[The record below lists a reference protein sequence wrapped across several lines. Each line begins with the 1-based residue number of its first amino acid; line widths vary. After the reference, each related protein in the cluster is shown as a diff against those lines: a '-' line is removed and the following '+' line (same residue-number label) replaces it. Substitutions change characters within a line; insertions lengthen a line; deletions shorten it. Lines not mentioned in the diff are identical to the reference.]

1 MKQWIRR
8 GAALGLALALTVTAA
23 SASQAMGW
31 DVHTGRAPLSQG
43 ASLGKNVFWS
53 DTYSDLRTEYYV
65 EYSPNASVVPTVA
78 YGSKVTDRVTLSGM
92 AQTLES
98 QGKRVVSGLNGD
110 WYVLS
115 TGAPTGLVV
124 SDGIVRATGYYND
137 TWAIGFNA
145 DGTAFIAR
153 NGLSVSVS
161 FGGQAVKLGGGINK
175 VRKLTDSAAVGGLTL
190 LTDDFA
196 TTTQNTEPGV
206 DVILSPVDDGT
217 GTYAVKPTIGRQTQY
232 VVEQVL
238 ESTGSIPIPEGKAVL
253 TLNAKESEEA
263 LARLRALQPGDT
275 VTLTVSSSDQR
286 WSQAVQALGGV
297 SKLVTNGQVD
307 SGLDAS
313 RTAWPAIGIKA
324 DGTVIFYA
332 MDGKQPGYS
341 VGATQGQVA
350 QRLIELGCVEAICM
364 DGGGSTT
371 IGVTYPDQEGMQVV
385 NKPSDGSQ
393 RKNSTAIFLTTGL
406 QPTGELASYYVTPS
420 DSILLSGA
428 TVQLSATGLDTS
440 YFPTSGGG
448 VSWSVSSGGGTVD
461 ENGLFT
467 AGAESGFA
475 QVTATDGSASGT
487 GYITTVRTPD
497 EITLTNEAT
506 GAAVAS
512 LNLDPG
518 GQVDL
523 KASASYRKLAL
534 TAQDTCF
541 TWSADPEVGTV
552 DANGVFT
559 AGTKSASGNLTVSA
573 GGKTLTVPVSIAGH
587 VKTLEDCEGDLA
599 SFGATSTASYGA
611 ETGLDYVHNGR
622 QSLRMTYDASTGGTA
637 SLNSALPIPAGES
650 WLGVWVYGD
659 GSGNTLM
666 ATAADASLQSRQF
679 LLTALDFTGWKYVSA
694 ELPEGAATLTSLDVI
709 YGGGAGGPA
718 GTIWL
723 DQFTTS
729 NENVSDTIAP
739 TVRLSVSGTQLTAA
753 VSDNVDRTIPQ
764 ANVSLTYDGAALN
777 FTWNEASG
785 TLTATLPAADSGY
798 HRVSV
803 TVCDASGN
811 LARASADVKPAGTRT
826 SPFGDMAGHWAEPYA
841 TYLYDTGVSKGTGVE
856 IPVYQ
861 PEKNITRAEFFAMV
875 ARWMDLD
882 LTQYAN
888 VELPFVDAASIPDW
902 ALNEVKAMYSLGI
915 LKGGANESGLTVNA
929 LATISRAEAMTIL
942 GRTQAK
948 GYAEPELTFSDAG
961 QVPDWAAGYLRSLVG
976 QGVITGNDNR
986 IRPNDLLTRGEVAK
1000 LLYAML

>member
-124 SDGIVRATGYYND
+124 TDGIVRATGYYND

-428 TVQLSATGLDTS
+428 TVRSPLPG
-440 YFPTSGGG
+440 
-448 VSWSVSSGGGTVD
+448 W
-461 ENGLFT
+461 
-467 AGAESGFA
+467 
-475 QVTATDGSASGT
+475 
-487 GYITTVRTPD
+487 TP
-497 EITLTNEAT
+497 
-506 GAAVAS
+506 
-512 LNLDPG
+512 
-518 GQVDL
+518 
-523 KASASYRKLAL
+523 
-534 TAQDTCF
+534 
-541 TWSADPEVGTV
+541 
-552 DANGVFT
+552 
-559 AGTKSASGNLTVSA
+559 
-573 GGKTLTVPVSIAGH
+573 
-587 VKTLEDCEGDLA
+587 
-599 SFGATSTASYGA
+599 ATS
-611 ETGLDYVHNGR
+611 
-622 QSLRMTYDASTGGTA
+622 
-637 SLNSALPIPAGES
+637 P
-650 WLGVWVYGD
+650 
-659 GSGNTLM
+659 
-666 ATAADASLQSRQF
+666 
-679 LLTALDFTGWKYVSA
+679 
-694 ELPEGAATLTSLDVI
+694 
-709 YGGGAGGPA
+709 
-718 GTIWL
+718 
-723 DQFTTS
+723 
-729 NENVSDTIAP
+729 
-739 TVRLSVSGTQLTAA
+739 
-753 VSDNVDRTIPQ
+753 
-764 ANVSLTYDGAALN
+764 
-777 FTWNEASG
+777 
-785 TLTATLPAADSGY
+785 PAA
-798 HRVSV
+798 
-803 TVCDASGN
+803 
-811 LARASADVKPAGTRT
+811 
-826 SPFGDMAGHWAEPYA
+826 
-841 TYLYDTGVSKGTGVE
+841 
-856 IPVYQ
+856 
-861 PEKNITRAEFFAMV
+861 
-875 ARWMDLD
+875 
-882 LTQYAN
+882 
-888 VELPFVDAASIPDW
+888 AA
-902 ALNEVKAMYSLGI
+902 
-915 LKGGANESGLTVNA
+915 
-929 LATISRAEAMTIL
+929 
-942 GRTQAK
+942 
-948 GYAEPELTFSDAG
+948 
-961 QVPDWAAGYLRSLVG
+961 
-976 QGVITGNDNR
+976 
-986 IRPNDLLTRGEVAK
+986 
-1000 LLYAML
+1000 

>member
-124 SDGIVRATGYYND
+124 TDGIVRATGYYND

-371 IGVTYPDQEGMQVV
+371 IGVTT
-385 NKPSDGSQ
+385 
-393 RKNSTAIFLTTGL
+393 R
-406 QPTGELASYYVTPS
+406 
-420 DSILLSGA
+420 
-428 TVQLSATGLDTS
+428 
-440 YFPTSGGG
+440 
-448 VSWSVSSGGGTVD
+448 
-461 ENGLFT
+461 
-467 AGAESGFA
+467 
-475 QVTATDGSASGT
+475 
-487 GYITTVRTPD
+487 
-497 EITLTNEAT
+497 
-506 GAAVAS
+506 
-512 LNLDPG
+512 PG
-518 GQVDL
+518 GH
-523 KASASYRKLAL
+523 
-534 TAQDTCF
+534 
-541 TWSADPEVGTV
+541 
-552 DANGVFT
+552 
-559 AGTKSASGNLTVSA
+559 A
-573 GGKTLTVPVSIAGH
+573 GGQQALRRQPAEEQHRHLPHHRAPAHRRAG
-587 VKTLEDCEGDLA
+587 LLLRDP
-599 SFGATSTASYGA
+599 F
-611 ETGLDYVHNGR
+611 R
-622 QSLRMTYDASTGGTA
+622 QHPALRGH
-637 SLNSALPIPAGES
+637 
-650 WLGVWVYGD
+650 
-659 GSGNTLM
+659 
-666 ATAADASLQSRQF
+666 
-679 LLTALDFTGWKYVSA
+679 
-694 ELPEGAATLTSLDVI
+694 
-709 YGGGAGGPA
+709 
-718 GTIWL
+718 
-723 DQFTTS
+723 
-729 NENVSDTIAP
+729 
-739 TVRLSVSGTQLTAA
+739 
-753 VSDNVDRTIPQ
+753 
-764 ANVSLTYDGAALN
+764 GAALR
-777 FTWNEASG
+777 
-785 TLTATLPAADSGY
+785 Y
-798 HRVSV
+798 R
-803 TVCDASGN
+803 
-811 LARASADVKPAGTRT
+811 
-826 SPFGDMAGHWAEPYA
+826 AGHQ
-841 TYLYDTGVSKGTGVE
+841 L
-856 IPVYQ
+856 
-861 PEKNITRAEFFAMV
+861 
-875 ARWMDLD
+875 
-882 LTQYAN
+882 
-888 VELPFVDAASIPDW
+888 LPHQRRRR
-902 ALNEVKAMYSLGI
+902 E
-915 LKGGANESGLTVNA
+915 
-929 LATISRAEAMTIL
+929 
-942 GRTQAK
+942 
-948 GYAEPELTFSDAG
+948 
-961 QVPDWAAGYLRSLVG
+961 LVG
-976 QGVITGNDNR
+976 VQRRRHCGR
-986 IRPNDLLTRGEVAK
+986 ERPLYRRGGER
-1000 LLYAML
+1000 LCPGHRHRRLRLRHRLHHHRPHPGRDHPDQ